1 MRQSTEGDVIYGHAV
16 AAAKTLGWAGQGGAG
31 RDMAPHRGG
40 SEAAGRR
47 AERAGSLQRG
57 EGGSVPAPHRSPW
70 RWPCSPRRCCC
81 SPGHEEEKRKRFIC
95 VGS

>member
-1 MRQSTEGDVIYGHAV
+1 MIYGHGV

-40 SEAAGRR
+40 SEAVGRR

-57 EGGSVPAPHRSPW
+57 GRGGGSVPAPHRSPW
-70 RWPCSPRRCCC
+70 RWPYSPRRCC